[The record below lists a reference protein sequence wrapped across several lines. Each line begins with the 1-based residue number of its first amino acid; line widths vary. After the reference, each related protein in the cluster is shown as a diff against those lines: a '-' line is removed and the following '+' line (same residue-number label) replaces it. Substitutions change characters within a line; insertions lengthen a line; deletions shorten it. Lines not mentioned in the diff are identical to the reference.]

1 MSAVPGLTLVFVQ
14 AVVDLDYTPVVF
26 GLVAHTS
33 QRAALAVQKGW
44 SPCRY
49 VTWEF
54 SFYPVAPPRNKDGQ
68 TWIAKN
74 QGIYTL
80 M

>member
-54 SFYPVAPPRNKDGQ
+54 SFVWFLHLETKMDKLG
-68 TWIAKN
+68 
-74 QGIYTL
+74 
-80 M
+80 